1 MKKAVKA
8 ILNVLSYGGIEVESA
23 RRLADIKKLDPIRI
37 FLRKLDMEIYNGDYK
52 VPIRLFFP
60 DEKMEEHGAKEAI
73 LFFHGGGWTTESV
86 ETYDR
91 VCARMAQSTGQIV
104 VSVEYRLAP
113 EHRFPTG
120 LEDCYAAAQA
130 MLRGEILPEV
140 TPENVTIMGDSAGGN
155 LAAAVFLMARDK
167 KELLPGKQIL
177 IYPAVNS
184 CYTEKSPYKSVK
196 TNGTGYL
203 LTSVKMEDYVI
214 LYQRTEEDRKNP
226 YFAPVL
232 AENLQGLPDTLV
244 LTAQYDPLRD
254 EGEDYAKKLKR
265 AGNLVEHHRIKGA
278 LHGYFA
284 LGIEHLYVQE
294 SFQYMNAFLRKEKQQ
309 KNADEELE
317 NIAAVKLLREY
328 LPEVKVR
335 FINVVDLMK
344 LQPNTRHPHGL
355 TGEEYNKLFTKD
367 KPIIFNYHGYPTL
380 IHEFTYERE
389 NKNVSVHGY
398 MEEGTIT
405 TPFDMRVKNEIDRYH
420 IVIDV
425 IKHLDIYKT
434 KKGKEI
440 IKIMEEKLKY
450 HDEYIKEYGIETE
463 EVRNFRWE

>member
-155 LAAAVFLMARDK
+155 LAAAVCLMARDK
-167 KELLPGKQIL
+167 KELLPQDFLQI
-177 IYPAVNS
+177 
-184 CYTEKSPYKSVK
+184 
-196 TNGTGYL
+196 G
-203 LTSVKMEDYVI
+203 
-214 LYQRTEEDRKNP
+214 
-226 YFAPVL
+226 
-232 AENLQGLPDTLV
+232 
-244 LTAQYDPLRD
+244 
-254 EGEDYAKKLKR
+254 R
-265 AGNLVEHHRIKGA
+265 AHV
-278 LHGYFA
+278 
-284 LGIEHLYVQE
+284 
-294 SFQYMNAFLRKEKQQ
+294 
-309 KNADEELE
+309 
-317 NIAAVKLLREY
+317 
-328 LPEVKVR
+328 
-335 FINVVDLMK
+335 
-344 LQPNTRHPHGL
+344 
-355 TGEEYNKLFTKD
+355 
-367 KPIIFNYHGYPTL
+367 
-380 IHEFTYERE
+380 
-389 NKNVSVHGY
+389 
-398 MEEGTIT
+398 
-405 TPFDMRVKNEIDRYH
+405 
-420 IVIDV
+420 
-425 IKHLDIYKT
+425 
-434 KKGKEI
+434 
-440 IKIMEEKLKY
+440 
-450 HDEYIKEYGIETE
+450 
-463 EVRNFRWE
+463 

>member
-140 TPENVTIMGDSAGGN
+140 APENVTIMGDSAGGN
-155 LAAAVFLMARDK
+155 LAAAVCLMARDK

-196 TNGTGYL
+196 TNGTAVSYTH
-203 LTSVKMEDYVI
+203 LT
-214 LYQRTEEDRKNP
+214 LPTTE
-226 YFAPVL
+226 
-232 AENLQGLPDTLV
+232 
-244 LTAQYDPLRD
+244 
-254 EGEDYAKKLKR
+254 
-265 AGNLVEHHRIKGA
+265 
-278 LHGYFA
+278 
-284 LGIEHLYVQE
+284 
-294 SFQYMNAFLRKEKQQ
+294 
-309 KNADEELE
+309 
-317 NIAAVKLLREY
+317 
-328 LPEVKVR
+328 
-335 FINVVDLMK
+335 
-344 LQPNTRHPHGL
+344 
-355 TGEEYNKLFTKD
+355 
-367 KPIIFNYHGYPTL
+367 
-380 IHEFTYERE
+380 
-389 NKNVSVHGY
+389 
-398 MEEGTIT
+398 
-405 TPFDMRVKNEIDRYH
+405 RV
-420 IVIDV
+420 
-425 IKHLDIYKT
+425 
-434 KKGKEI
+434 
-440 IKIMEEKLKY
+440 
-450 HDEYIKEYGIETE
+450 
-463 EVRNFRWE
+463 

>member
-1 MKKAVKA
+1 MGTTRFRFGCSSRMKNGGAWCKRSDS
-8 ILNVLSYGGIEVESA
+8 VLPW
-23 RRLADIKKLDPIRI
+23 RRLDNRERGDIRPC
-37 FLRKLDMEIYNGDYK
+37 LRT
-52 VPIRLFFP
+52 
-60 DEKMEEHGAKEAI
+60 H
-73 LFFHGGGWTTESV
+73 
-86 ETYDR
+86 
-91 VCARMAQSTGQIV
+91 AQSTGQIV

-155 LAAAVFLMARDK
+155 LAAAVCLMARDK

-265 AGNLVEHHRIKGA
+265 LAIWLNIIGSRVHCTAILRLA
-278 LHGYFA
+278 LNT
-284 LGIEHLYVQE
+284 
-294 SFQYMNAFLRKEKQQ
+294 YMCRKVFS
-309 KNADEELE
+309 
-317 NIAAVKLLREY
+317 I
-328 LPEVKVR
+328 
-335 FINVVDLMK
+335 
-344 LQPNTRHPHGL
+344 
-355 TGEEYNKLFTKD
+355 
-367 KPIIFNYHGYPTL
+367 
-380 IHEFTYERE
+380 
-389 NKNVSVHGY
+389 
-398 MEEGTIT
+398 
-405 TPFDMRVKNEIDRYH
+405 
-420 IVIDV
+420 
-425 IKHLDIYKT
+425 
-434 KKGKEI
+434 
-440 IKIMEEKLKY
+440 
-450 HDEYIKEYGIETE
+450 
-463 EVRNFRWE
+463 

>member
-155 LAAAVFLMARDK
+155 LAAAVCLMARDK
-167 KELLPGKQIL
+167 KRTAAGETDFDLSGGKFLLHREITVQIRENQWNRIPSDQCQNGRL
-177 IYPAVNS
+177 CNS
-184 CYTEKSPYKSVK
+184 VSADRRRPQKSVLC
-196 TNGTGYL
+196 TGTG
-203 LTSVKMEDYVI
+203 
-214 LYQRTEEDRKNP
+214 RKS
-226 YFAPVL
+226 A
-232 AENLQGLPDTLV
+232 G
-244 LTAQYDPLRD
+244 TA
-254 EGEDYAKKLKR
+254 GH
-265 AGNLVEHHRIKGA
+265 AGTDGA
-278 LHGYFA
+278 
-284 LGIEHLYVQE
+284 VR
-294 SFQYMNAFLRKEKQQ
+294 S
-309 KNADEELE
+309 
-317 NIAAVKLLREY
+317 AA
-328 LPEVKVR
+328 
-335 FINVVDLMK
+335 
-344 LQPNTRHPHGL
+344 
-355 TGEEYNKLFTKD
+355 
-367 KPIIFNYHGYPTL
+367 
-380 IHEFTYERE
+380 
-389 NKNVSVHGY
+389 
-398 MEEGTIT
+398 
-405 TPFDMRVKNEIDRYH
+405 
-420 IVIDV
+420 
-425 IKHLDIYKT
+425 
-434 KKGKEI
+434 
-440 IKIMEEKLKY
+440 
-450 HDEYIKEYGIETE
+450 
-463 EVRNFRWE
+463 

>member
-155 LAAAVFLMARDK
+155 LAAAVCLMARDK
-167 KELLPGKQIL
+167 KELAAGETDFDLSGGKFLLHREITVQIRENQWNRIPSDQCQNGRL
-177 IYPAVNS
+177 CNS
-184 CYTEKSPYKSVK
+184 VSADRRRPQKSVLC
-196 TNGTGYL
+196 TGTG
-203 LTSVKMEDYVI
+203 
-214 LYQRTEEDRKNP
+214 RKS
-226 YFAPVL
+226 A
-232 AENLQGLPDTLV
+232 G
-244 LTAQYDPLRD
+244 TA
-254 EGEDYAKKLKR
+254 GH
-265 AGNLVEHHRIKGA
+265 AGTDGA
-278 LHGYFA
+278 
-284 LGIEHLYVQE
+284 VR
-294 SFQYMNAFLRKEKQQ
+294 S
-309 KNADEELE
+309 
-317 NIAAVKLLREY
+317 AA
-328 LPEVKVR
+328 
-335 FINVVDLMK
+335 
-344 LQPNTRHPHGL
+344 
-355 TGEEYNKLFTKD
+355 
-367 KPIIFNYHGYPTL
+367 
-380 IHEFTYERE
+380 
-389 NKNVSVHGY
+389 
-398 MEEGTIT
+398 
-405 TPFDMRVKNEIDRYH
+405 
-420 IVIDV
+420 
-425 IKHLDIYKT
+425 
-434 KKGKEI
+434 
-440 IKIMEEKLKY
+440 
-450 HDEYIKEYGIETE
+450 
-463 EVRNFRWE
+463 

>member
-1 MKKAVKA
+1 
-8 ILNVLSYGGIEVESA
+8 
-23 RRLADIKKLDPIRI
+23 
-37 FLRKLDMEIYNGDYK
+37 
-52 VPIRLFFP
+52 
-60 DEKMEEHGAKEAI
+60 MEEHGAKEAI

-155 LAAAVFLMARDK
+155 LAAAVCLMARDK

-254 EGEDYAKKLKR
+254 EGEDYAKKLKK

-317 NIAAVKLLREY
+317 NIAAVKKQL
-328 LPEVKVR
+328 
-335 FINVVDLMK
+335 
-344 LQPNTRHPHGL
+344 THG
-355 TGEEYNKLFTKD
+355 KA
-367 KPIIFNYHGYPTL
+367 
-380 IHEFTYERE
+380 
-389 NKNVSVHGY
+389 
-398 MEEGTIT
+398 
-405 TPFDMRVKNEIDRYH
+405 
-420 IVIDV
+420 
-425 IKHLDIYKT
+425 
-434 KKGKEI
+434 
-440 IKIMEEKLKY
+440 
-450 HDEYIKEYGIETE
+450 
-463 EVRNFRWE
+463 

>member
-23 RRLADIKKLDPIRI
+23 RRLADINKLDPIRI

-113 EHRFPTG
+113 EYRFPTG

-140 TPENVTIMGDSAGGN
+140 APENVT
-155 LAAAVFLMARDK
+155 
-167 KELLPGKQIL
+167 
-177 IYPAVNS
+177 
-184 CYTEKSPYKSVK
+184 
-196 TNGTGYL
+196 
-203 LTSVKMEDYVI
+203 
-214 LYQRTEEDRKNP
+214 
-226 YFAPVL
+226 
-232 AENLQGLPDTLV
+232 
-244 LTAQYDPLRD
+244 
-254 EGEDYAKKLKR
+254 
-265 AGNLVEHHRIKGA
+265 IKGA

-317 NIAAVKLLREY
+317 NIAAVKKQL
-328 LPEVKVR
+328 
-335 FINVVDLMK
+335 
-344 LQPNTRHPHGL
+344 THG
-355 TGEEYNKLFTKD
+355 KA
-367 KPIIFNYHGYPTL
+367 
-380 IHEFTYERE
+380 
-389 NKNVSVHGY
+389 
-398 MEEGTIT
+398 
-405 TPFDMRVKNEIDRYH
+405 
-420 IVIDV
+420 
-425 IKHLDIYKT
+425 
-434 KKGKEI
+434 
-440 IKIMEEKLKY
+440 
-450 HDEYIKEYGIETE
+450 
-463 EVRNFRWE
+463 

>member
-130 MLRGEILPEV
+130 ML
-140 TPENVTIMGDSAGGN
+140 
-155 LAAAVFLMARDK
+155 
-167 KELLPGKQIL
+167 PGKQIL

-254 EGEDYAKKLKR
+254 EGEDYAKKLKK

-317 NIAAVKLLREY
+317 NIAAVKKQL
-328 LPEVKVR
+328 
-335 FINVVDLMK
+335 
-344 LQPNTRHPHGL
+344 THG
-355 TGEEYNKLFTKD
+355 KA
-367 KPIIFNYHGYPTL
+367 
-380 IHEFTYERE
+380 
-389 NKNVSVHGY
+389 
-398 MEEGTIT
+398 
-405 TPFDMRVKNEIDRYH
+405 
-420 IVIDV
+420 
-425 IKHLDIYKT
+425 
-434 KKGKEI
+434 
-440 IKIMEEKLKY
+440 
-450 HDEYIKEYGIETE
+450 
-463 EVRNFRWE
+463 

>member
-155 LAAAVFLMARDK
+155 LAAAVCLMARDK

-226 YFAPVL
+226 FFAPVL
-232 AENLQGLPDTLV
+232 AENLQGLPDTLL

-317 NIAAVKLLREY
+317 NIAAVKKQL
-328 LPEVKVR
+328 
-335 FINVVDLMK
+335 
-344 LQPNTRHPHGL
+344 THG
-355 TGEEYNKLFTKD
+355 KA
-367 KPIIFNYHGYPTL
+367 
-380 IHEFTYERE
+380 
-389 NKNVSVHGY
+389 
-398 MEEGTIT
+398 
-405 TPFDMRVKNEIDRYH
+405 
-420 IVIDV
+420 
-425 IKHLDIYKT
+425 
-434 KKGKEI
+434 
-440 IKIMEEKLKY
+440 
-450 HDEYIKEYGIETE
+450 
-463 EVRNFRWE
+463 

>member
-91 VCARMAQSTGQIV
+91 VCARMAQSTGQI
-104 VSVEYRLAP
+104 
-113 EHRFPTG
+113 
-120 LEDCYAAAQA
+120 
-130 MLRGEILPEV
+130 LPEV

-155 LAAAVFLMARDK
+155 LAAAVCLMARDK

-317 NIAAVKLLREY
+317 NIAAVKKQL
-328 LPEVKVR
+328 
-335 FINVVDLMK
+335 
-344 LQPNTRHPHGL
+344 THG
-355 TGEEYNKLFTKD
+355 KA
-367 KPIIFNYHGYPTL
+367 
-380 IHEFTYERE
+380 
-389 NKNVSVHGY
+389 
-398 MEEGTIT
+398 
-405 TPFDMRVKNEIDRYH
+405 
-420 IVIDV
+420 
-425 IKHLDIYKT
+425 
-434 KKGKEI
+434 
-440 IKIMEEKLKY
+440 
-450 HDEYIKEYGIETE
+450 
-463 EVRNFRWE
+463 

>member
-120 LEDCYAAAQA
+120 L
-130 MLRGEILPEV
+130 
-140 TPENVTIMGDSAGGN
+140 
-155 LAAAVFLMARDK
+155 
-167 KELLPGKQIL
+167 ELLPGKQIL

-317 NIAAVKLLREY
+317 NIAAVKKQL
-328 LPEVKVR
+328 
-335 FINVVDLMK
+335 
-344 LQPNTRHPHGL
+344 THG
-355 TGEEYNKLFTKD
+355 KA
-367 KPIIFNYHGYPTL
+367 
-380 IHEFTYERE
+380 
-389 NKNVSVHGY
+389 
-398 MEEGTIT
+398 
-405 TPFDMRVKNEIDRYH
+405 
-420 IVIDV
+420 
-425 IKHLDIYKT
+425 
-434 KKGKEI
+434 
-440 IKIMEEKLKY
+440 
-450 HDEYIKEYGIETE
+450 
-463 EVRNFRWE
+463 